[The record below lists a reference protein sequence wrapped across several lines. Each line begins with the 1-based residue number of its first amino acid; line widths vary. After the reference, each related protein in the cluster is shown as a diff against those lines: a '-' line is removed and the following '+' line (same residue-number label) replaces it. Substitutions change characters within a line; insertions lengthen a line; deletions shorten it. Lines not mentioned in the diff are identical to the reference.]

1 MKLEVGKKR
10 NALVGGMYQ
19 YVSNIVTS
27 AVEQNKKLIIWGCG
41 KGGAFL
47 THLICD
53 VDGRLSISYYID
65 EHMVLPCGIPDK
77 IYRSSLLKYIPQDE
91 YMVLLSIRRDDR
103 AIALLEAAGYTEGKT
118 FFDVRSDIGGSYL
131 EYLEK
136 NNSEVDF
143 SYVTKEDRPDLYSGE
158 YFESKPFDHSS
169 IDRVYSEITDLPCE
183 KSFLDIGC
191 GKGQMLVMAAM
202 VEMDR
207 ISGIEF
213 NSDIA
218 TVAVN
223 NMKSLQIDADVITG
237 DATDYEGFDDYSIF
251 FLYNPFGEE
260 SIKKV
265 VSHIKD
271 STIRKTRP
279 AFLVYGNPFYH
290 KAVIEIEAVS
300 LHKQVRVDLYD
311 PLLNIYRLGDQL

>member
-1 MKLEVGKKR
+1 MKVEIGTKKSE
-10 NALVGGMYQ
+10 LVGGMYQ
-19 YVSNIVTS
+19 YISNIVTS

-65 EHMVLPCGIPDK
+65 EHMVLPCGISDK
-77 IYRSSLLKYIPQDE
+77 IYRSSLLRYIPQEE
-91 YMVLLSIRRDDR
+91 YMVLLSIRRDDQ
-103 AIALLEAAGYTEGKT
+103 AVALLGNAGYIEGKT
-118 FFDVRSDIGGSYL
+118 FFDVRSNIGGSYL
-131 EYLEK
+131 EYLEL
-136 NNSEVDF
+136 NNPKVDF

-169 IDRVYSEITDLPCE
+169 IDRVFSEITDLPCE

-223 NMKSLQIDADVITG
+223 NMKCLQIDARIIIE

-260 SIKKV
+260 SIKRV
-265 VSHIKD
+265 VSHIKE
-271 STIRKTRP
+271 STIRKPRP

-290 KAVIEIEAVS
+290 NSVIEIELVS
-300 LHKQVRVDLYD
+300 LFRQVRVDLYD
-311 PLLNIYRLGDQL
+311 PLLNIYRIGDQL

>member
-19 YVSNIVTS
+19 YVSNIVTL
-27 AVEQNKKLIIWGCG
+27 AIEQNKKLIIWGCG

-53 VDGRLSISYYID
+53 VDGRLPITYYID

-91 YMVLLSIRRDDR
+91 YMVLLSIRRDDK
-103 AIALLEAAGYTEGKT
+103 AIAFLEDAGYIEGKT
-118 FFDVRSDIGGSYL
+118 FFDVRSNIGGSYL
-131 EYLEK
+131 EYLEL
-136 NNSEVDF
+136 NNPKVDF

-169 IDRVYSEITDLPCE
+169 VDRVFSEISALPCE

-213 NSDIA
+213 NADISE
-218 TVAVN
+218 VAVN
-223 NMKSLQIDADVITG
+223 NMKSLQVDADVITG
-237 DATDYEGFDDYSIF
+237 DATEYKDLNDYSIF

-260 SIKKV
+260 SINKV
-265 VSHIKD
+265 VLNIKD
-271 STIRKTRP
+271 SIKRRRRL

-290 KAVIEIEAVS
+290 DAVMKSGNVV
-300 LHKQVRVDLYD
+300 LYKQVHVDLHD
-311 PLLNIYRLGDQL
+311 PLLNIYRFEE

>member
-1 MKLEVGKKR
+1 MKLEIGTKR
-10 NALVGGMYQ
+10 SVLVGGMYQ
-19 YVSNIVTS
+19 YVSNIVTK
-27 AVEQNKKLIIWGCG
+27 VIEQNKKIIVWGCG

-53 VDGRLSISYYID
+53 VDGRLPISYYID

-77 IYRSSLLKYIPQDE
+77 IYRSSLLRYIPKDE
-91 YMVLLSIRRDDR
+91 GIVLLSIRRDDQVVTS
-103 AIALLEAAGYTEGKT
+103 LENAGYIEGET

-169 IDRVYSEITDLPCE
+169 VDRVFSEIFALPCE
-183 KSFLDIGC
+183 KSFFDIGC

-202 VEMDR
+202 AGMDR
-207 ISGIEF
+207 IAGIEF
-213 NSDIA
+213 NTNISE
-218 TVAVN
+218 VAIYN
-223 NMKSLQIDADVITG
+223 IKSLQIDADVITG
-237 DATDYEGFDDYSIF
+237 DATKYNDLDDYSIF

-260 SIKKV
+260 SIGTV
-265 VSHIKD
+265 VLNIKN
-271 STIRKTRP
+271 SIKRRP
-279 AFLVYGNPFYH
+279 RLVFLVYGNPFYH
-290 KAVIEIEAVS
+290 DAVMASGNVS
-300 LHKQVRVDLYD
+300 LYKQVHVDLHD
-311 PLLNIYRLGDQL
+311 PLLNIYRIDE

>member
-1 MKLEVGKKR
+1 MKLEVEKKR

-19 YVSNIVTS
+19 YVSDIVTL
-27 AVEQNKKLIIWGCG
+27 AIEQNKKLIVWGCG

-53 VDGRLSISYYID
+53 VDGRLPISYYID

-77 IYRSSLLKYIPQDE
+77 IYRSSLLRYISQDE
-91 YMVLLSIRRDDR
+91 YMVLLSIRRDEQ
-103 AIALLEAAGYTEGKT
+103 AVTLLEKARYIEGKT

-131 EYLEK
+131 EYLEM
-136 NNSEVDF
+136 SSPEVDF
-143 SYVTKEDRPDLYSGE
+143 SYVTKEDRPDLYNGE

-169 IDRVYSEITDLPCE
+169 VDRVFSEISALPCE

-202 VEMDR
+202 IEMDR
-207 ISGIEF
+207 IAGIEF
-213 NSDIA
+213 NSDISK
-218 TVAVN
+218 VAVN
-223 NMKSLQIDADVITG
+223 NLRILHIDADVITG
-237 DATDYEGFDDYSIF
+237 DATKYKDLDDYSVF

-260 SIKKV
+260 SIRKV
-265 VSHIKD
+265 VCNIKD
-271 STIRKTRP
+271 SMKRRQRS

-290 KAVIEIEAVS
+290 NAVMTSGDVAIF
-300 LHKQVRVDLYD
+300 KQVHVDLHD
-311 PLLNIYRLGDQL
+311 PLLNIYRFEE

>member
-1 MKLEVGKKR
+1 MKIEIGTKR
-10 NALVGGMYQ
+10 SALVGGMYR
-19 YVSNIVTS
+19 YVSDIVTL
-27 AVEQNKKLIIWGCG
+27 AIEQNKKLIIWGCG

-53 VDGRLSISYYID
+53 VDGRLPISYYID

-77 IYRSSLLKYIPQDE
+77 IYRSSLLKYIPQEE
-91 YMVLLSIRRDDR
+91 YMVLLSIRRDDQ
-103 AIALLEAAGYTEGKT
+103 AVALLENAGYIEGKA

-169 IDRVYSEITDLPCE
+169 VDRVFSEISALPCE

-213 NSDIA
+213 NADISE
-218 TVAVN
+218 VAVN
-223 NMKSLQIDADVITG
+223 NMKSLQIEADVITG
-237 DATDYEGFDDYSIF
+237 DATEYINLDDYSIF

-260 SIKKV
+260 SLRKV
-265 VSHIKD
+265 VLNIRD
-271 STIRKTRP
+271 SINRRP
-279 AFLVYGNPFYH
+279 RSTFLVYGNPFYH
-290 KAVIEIEAVS
+290 DAVMKSGNVV
-300 LHKQVRVDLYD
+300 LYKQVHVDLHD
-311 PLLNIYRLGDQL
+311 PLLNIYRFEE